1 MRLTWARNDLG
12 MSKNLTDLL
21 MKNSSEENW
30 PAAFKTE
37 ELRQRN
43 KEMIK
48 QMKGRILNIFNIS
61 VGFRLI

>member
-1 MRLTWARNDLG
+1 LTTARNYLTNTLG

-48 QMKGRILNIFNIS
+48 QMKGRSQLFIFILIKS
-61 VGFRLI
+61 V

>member
-1 MRLTWARNDLG
+1 
-12 MSKNLTDLL
+12 

-37 ELRQRN
+37 ELRERN

-48 QMKGRILNIFNIS
+48 QMTGRSRILSDFD
-61 VGFRLI
+61 

>member
-1 MRLTWARNDLG
+1 MTYTTGYLTDNFG
-12 MSKNLTDLL
+12 MSKNLTELL

-48 QMKGRILNIFNIS
+48 QMTGTSQILFL
-61 VGFRLI
+61 F

>member
-1 MRLTWARNDLG
+1 